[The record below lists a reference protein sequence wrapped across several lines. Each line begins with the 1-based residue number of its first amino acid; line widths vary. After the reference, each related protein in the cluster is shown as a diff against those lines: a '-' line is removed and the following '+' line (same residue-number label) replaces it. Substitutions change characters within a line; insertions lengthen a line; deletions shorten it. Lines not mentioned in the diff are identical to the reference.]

1 MNVARAKRGMV
12 GRAHTRVLTITAD
25 WRLPVAQIPA
35 STMRVDPPTPLSFD
49 LSDEDPLAVALLA
62 VHGNVFNGESLEA
75 IFRGSPPGI
84 PLLAV
89 TSRRLMMLDT
99 TMFEDRSALIS
110 VPLSGVSGVAF
121 VTSGDQS
128 FDATTTVGM
137 VLRRKSVLLVCESRE
152 EARELHDML
161 IWTLTS

>member
-1 MNVARAKRGMV
+1 M
-12 GRAHTRVLTITAD
+12 
-25 WRLPVAQIPA
+25 AQIPA
-35 STMRVDPPTPLSFD
+35 STMRVDPPTPLSVD
-49 LSDEDPLAVALLA
+49 PSDQDPLAVAMLA
-62 VHGNVFNGESLEA
+62 VQGNVFNGESLEA

-99 TMFEDRSALIS
+99 ATFEDRSALVS
-110 VPLSGVSGVAF
+110 VPLSGVSCVAF
-121 VTSGDQS
+121 VASGDQS

-137 VLRRKSVLLVCESRE
+137 VLLRKPVLLVCESRE